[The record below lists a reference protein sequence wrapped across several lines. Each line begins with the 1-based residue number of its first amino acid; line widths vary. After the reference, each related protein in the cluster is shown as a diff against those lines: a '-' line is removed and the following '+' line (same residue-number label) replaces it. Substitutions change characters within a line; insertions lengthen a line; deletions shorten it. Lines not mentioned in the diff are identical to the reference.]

1 MNTCELLFRRLNVNT
16 LMTEMTISEIKK
28 FLMKN
33 TFTAKLATVKK
44 DGSPHVV
51 PIWFVLDDQKGRARH
66 RYRVGD
72 IVFTTYD
79 SSLKARN
86 IRRDSRVSICVDDQI
101 PQFSFVTIHGTAKI
115 YHYKQSELFKWATKI
130 ARRYMGRENAEVY
143 GRRNSIDGAI
153 LVRIKPTKILA
164 EKDTAAWE

>member
-1 MNTCELLFRRLNVNT
+1 M
-16 LMTEMTISEIKK
+16 I
-28 FLMKN
+28 
-33 TFTAKLATVKK
+33 
-44 DGSPHVV
+44 

-101 PQFSFVTIHGTAKI
+101 PPFSFVTVHDTAKI
-115 YHYKQSELFKWATKI
+115 YHYKQSELQVG
-130 ARRYMGRENAEVY
+130 Y
-143 GRRNSIDGAI
+143 
-153 LVRIKPTKILA
+153 
-164 EKDTAAWE
+164 